1 MHKNIIL
8 QKNYCVLKAMIV
20 ISKWNICVCWNDLQY
35 NHMKPHRKM
44 GKTTIDIIHTS
55 HPYLYSHIISKGA
68 FHFLVLLAYWKSAP
82 SFTLIQ
88 TCKLSPDLNFS
99 FPKCL
104 LVLIQN
110 QFNSRQFFY
119 L

>member
-1 MHKNIIL
+1 MIYNTIMWNHIGINTGENGE
-8 QKNYCVLKAMIV
+8 NY
-20 ISKWNICVCWNDLQY
+20 N
-35 NHMKPHRKM
+35 
-44 GKTTIDIIHTS
+44 IDIIHT
-55 HPYLYSHIISKGA
+55 YTVIKYSKGA
-68 FHFLVLLAYWKSAP
+68 FDFLVLLAYWKSAP

-110 QFNSRQFFY
+110 QFNSRQFFLPITSMY
-119 L
+119 LLLL